1 MATFTASARQ
11 SSVIKAPH
19 TGVQAIN
26 ARWSICGTG
35 TASSVVLLVRVP
47 NGATIL
53 DYMLYA
59 DSAGA
64 NQTVKI
70 GTSATPSG
78 IGAAVSLTAG
88 ATNRGLN
95 GLTALLPYRVNLSDD
110 AIPQWVWLQAEFGVA
125 ISASSRGNFTLFYTI
140 DGA

>member
-1 MATFTASARQ
+1 M
-11 SSVIKAPH
+11 
-19 TGVQAIN
+19 
-26 ARWSICGTG
+26 
-35 TASSVVLLVRVP
+35 
-47 NGATIL
+47 
-53 DYMLYA
+53 
-59 DSAGA
+59 
-64 NQTVKI
+64 KI